1 MVETP
6 TLLRRCVM
14 SDLTLL
20 VWVAC
25 GVIGA
30 IAAHVRGWSVL
41 VGFLAGVILGP
52 FAVLLF
58 IVSGI
63 ASNGKTCP
71 QCAERIKENAK
82 ICRFCRSNV

>member
-6 TLLRRCVM
+6 TLLQRCVM

-52 FAVLLF
+52 FVVLLF
-58 IVSGI
+58 LVSGI

-71 QCAERIKENAK
+71 QCAERIKADAK
-82 ICRFCRSNV
+82 VCRFCRSNA